1 MAKTDRRRGG
11 DPASDP
17 ESARVLQKR
26 QLLAL
31 VVRRTGLRSNDI
43 KPVVEAT
50 LAELGD
56 AIAAGVTLALP
67 PLGRA
72 RVTRRLDQVGAE
84 IITLRLR
91 RKPDDLAS
99 GEDQDQA

>member
-1 MAKTDRRRGG
+1 MAKTDRQRGT
-11 DPASDP
+11 DPAPDP

-26 QLLAL
+26 QLMAL
-31 VVRRTGLRSNDI
+31 VVRRTGLRSSDI

-56 AIAAGVTLALP
+56 AIASGMTLALP

-72 RVTRRLDQVGAE
+72 RVSRRLDQTGAE

-91 RKPDDLAS
+91 RKPDDQPP
-99 GEDQDQA
+99 DPD